1 MDENEEANDMALA
14 TKKQT
19 NTRNLVRASILSALI
34 IVMTVVPY
42 TGYINYGLVE
52 ITTLHIVVAV
62 GAVMLGWQYG
72 AVLGFVWGVT
82 CMLRALTNPLWAPFV
97 NPMVSLVPRILV
109 GIVGGLAAQGF
120 RKLKLRSGVVSAL
133 AAAAATLTNTVLV
146 LSALKL
152 FSAVL
157 TGLPLLGTIYATLI
171 GVNGSIE
178 LVAAVLLVPVIVAAV
193 SPRELVLGVDI
204 GASTTKFAL
213 VKNGKC
219 IKEYRKPDEQSFDDA
234 LESFGYAG
242 VKRIAVTGVGSAF
255 IKGDLHGIKT
265 VHRDE
270 FSSVARGAVKLSKK
284 SNSLIV
290 SIGTGTSFT
299 RITPIRAWHIGGTG
313 LGGGLIRGLS
323 GRLCETDDMEEL
335 QKLAAKGDLHE
346 IDLQLMDVYEGTISH
361 LTPATTVANMSKLS
375 DGSSREDVAAGLCN
389 LIFQSIGVMAVFAAK
404 RNLTRTIVLV
414 GTITDW
420 PIAQR
425 SLDEVAALHNV
436 KFIVPDHAAFATA
449 IGAALSE

>member
-1 MDENEEANDMALA
+1 MELA
-14 TKKQT
+14 TKRKT
-19 NTRNLVRASILSALI
+19 DTRSLVRAGILSALI
-34 IVMTVVPY
+34 IVMTVVPF

-72 AVLGFVWGVT
+72 AVLGFVWGIT
-82 CMLRALTNPLWAPFV
+82 CILRALTNPLWAPFI
-97 NPMVSLVPRILV
+97 NPLISLVPRVAV
-109 GIVGGLAAQGF
+109 GIIAGLTAQGL
-120 RKLKLRSGVVSAL
+120 RKLRLRTGLVAGLS
-133 AAAAATLTNTVLV
+133 AAAATLTNTVLV

-152 FSAVL
+152 FSVML

-178 LVAAVLLVPVIVAAV
+178 LVAAVLLVPVIVAAI
-193 SPRELVLGVDI
+193 SPRELVLGIDI

-219 IKEYRKPDEQSFDDA
+219 VKEYRKPDEQSFEDA
-234 LESFGYAG
+234 LETFGYAG
-242 VKRIAVTGVGSAF
+242 VKRIAITGVGSTF
-255 IKGDLHGIKT
+255 IQGNLHGIPT
-265 VHRDE
+265 VRRDE
-270 FSSVARGAVKLSKK
+270 FVSVSRGATKLSRKF
-284 SNSLIV
+284 NTLVV

-313 LGGGLIRGLS
+313 LGGGMLKGLS
-323 GRLCETDDMEEL
+323 STLCDTDDMDEL
-335 QKLAAKGDLHE
+335 QTLAASGDLHA
-346 IDLQLMDVYEGTISH
+346 IDLQLKDVYEGTLSH
-361 LTPATTVANMSKLS
+361 LTPSATVANMSKLNEQS
-375 DGSSREDVAAGLCN
+375 LRADIAAGLCN
-389 LIFQSIGVMAVFAAK
+389 MIFQSIGVMAVFAAK
-404 RNLTRTIVLV
+404 RHLTRTIVMV

-425 SLDEVAALHNV
+425 SLNEVAALHNV

>member
-1 MDENEEANDMALA
+1 MELA
-14 TKKQT
+14 TKRKT
-19 NTRNLVRASILSALI
+19 DTKNLVRAGILSALI

-82 CMLRALTNPLWAPFV
+82 CILRALTNPLWAPFV
-97 NPMVSLVPRILV
+97 NPLISLVPRVIV
-109 GIVGGLAAQGF
+109 GIVGGLTASGL
-120 RKLKLRSGVVSAL
+120 RKLRLRTGLVAAL
-133 AAAAATLTNTVLV
+133 SAAAATLTNTVLV

-178 LVAAVLLVPVIVAAV
+178 LVAAILLVPVIVAAI
-193 SPRELVLGVDI
+193 SPRELVLGIDI

-219 IKEYRKPDEQSFDDA
+219 VKEYRKPDEQSFEDA

-242 VKRIAVTGVGSAF
+242 VKRIAITGVGSSF
-255 IKGDLHGIKT
+255 IKGNLHGIPT
-265 VHRDE
+265 VRKDE
-270 FSSVARGAVKLSKK
+270 FTSVSRGATKLSKK
-284 SNSLIV
+284 LNTLVV
-290 SIGTGTSFT
+290 SVGTGTSFT
-299 RITPIRAWHIGGTG
+299 RITPVRAWHVGGTG
-313 LGGGLIRGLS
+313 LGGGILKGLS
-323 GRLCETDDMEEL
+323 GRLCGTDDMEEL
-335 QKLAAKGDLHE
+335 QRLAAEGDLHA
-346 IDLQLMDVYEGTISH
+346 IDLQLKDVFEGTLSH
-361 LTPATTVANMSKLS
+361 LTPEATVANMSKLTQQS
-375 DGSSREDVAAGLCN
+375 ARADIAAGLCN
-389 LIFQSIGVMAVFAAK
+389 MIFQSIGVMAVFAAK
-404 RNLTRTIVLV
+404 QHMTRTIIMV

-436 KFIVPDHAAFATA
+436 TFIVPDHAAFATA

>member
-1 MDENEEANDMALA
+1 MELA
-14 TKKQT
+14 TKRKT
-19 NTRNLVRASILSALI
+19 DTRSLTRAGILSALI
-34 IVMTVVPY
+34 IVMTVIPY

-82 CMLRALTNPLWAPFV
+82 CILRALTNPLWAPFV
-97 NPMVSLVPRILV
+97 NPMISLVPRILV
-109 GIVGGLAAQGF
+109 GIVGGLTAQGL
-120 RKLKLRSGVVSAL
+120 RKLRIRSGLVAAL
-133 AAAAATLTNTVLV
+133 SAAAATLTNTVLV

-178 LVAAVLLVPVIVAAV
+178 LVAAILLVPAIVAAI
-193 SPRELVLGVDI
+193 SPREIVLGVDI

-219 IKEYRKPDEQSFDDA
+219 IKEYRKPDDQSFDDA
-234 LESFGYAG
+234 IETIGYAG
-242 VKRIAVTGVGSAF
+242 VKRIAITGVGASF
-255 IKGDLHGIKT
+255 INGNIHGIPT
-265 VHRDE
+265 VRKDE
-270 FSSVARGAVKLSKK
+270 FTAVSRGATKLSKK
-284 SNSLIV
+284 LNTLVV

-299 RITPIRAWHIGGTG
+299 RITPVRSWHVGGTG
-313 LGGGLIRGLS
+313 LGGGMLKGLS
-323 GRLCETDDMEEL
+323 GRLCGTNDMVEL
-335 QKLAAKGDLHE
+335 QRLAAAGDLHA
-346 IDLQLMDVYEGTISH
+346 IDLQLKDVYEGTLSH
-361 LTPATTVANMSKLS
+361 LTPSATVASMSKLS
-375 DGSSREDVAAGLCN
+375 EQSAREDVAAGLCN
-389 LIFQSIGVMAVFAAK
+389 MIFQSIGVMAVFAAK
-404 RNLTRTIVLV
+404 RHMTRTIVMV

-425 SLDEVAALHNV
+425 SLDEVAALHSV

>member
-1 MDENEEANDMALA
+1 MELT
-14 TKKQT
+14 TKRKT
-19 NTRNLVRASILSALI
+19 NTKNLVRAGILSALI

-82 CMLRALTNPLWAPFV
+82 CILRALTNPLWAPFV
-97 NPMVSLVPRILV
+97 NPLISLVPRVIV
-109 GIVGGLAAQGF
+109 GIVAGLSASGL
-120 RKLKLRSGVVSAL
+120 RKLRLRTGLVAAL
-133 AAAAATLTNTVLV
+133 SAAAATLTNTVLV

-157 TGLPLLGTIYATLI
+157 SGLPLLGTIYATLI

-178 LVAAVLLVPVIVAAV
+178 LVAAVLLVPVIVAAI
-193 SPRELVLGVDI
+193 SPREIVLGIDI

-219 IKEYRKPDEQSFDDA
+219 VKEYRKPDEQSFEDA

-242 VKRIAVTGVGSAF
+242 VKRIAVTGVGSSF
-255 IKGDLHGIKT
+255 IKGNLHGIPT
-265 VHRDE
+265 VRKDE
-270 FSSVARGAVKLSKK
+270 FTSVSRGATKLSKK
-284 SNSLIV
+284 LNTLVV
-290 SIGTGTSFT
+290 SVGTGTSFT
-299 RITPIRAWHIGGTG
+299 RITPVRAWHVGGTG
-313 LGGGLIRGLS
+313 LGGGMLKGLS
-323 GRLCETDDMEEL
+323 DRLCGTDDMEEL
-335 QKLAAKGDLHE
+335 QKLAAEGDLHA
-346 IDLQLMDVYEGTISH
+346 IDLQLKDVFEGKLSH
-361 LTPATTVANMSKLS
+361 LTPSATVANMSKLTER
-375 DGSSREDVAAGLCN
+375 SSRADIAAGLCN
-389 LIFQSIGVMAVFAAK
+389 MIFQSIGVMAVFAAK
-404 RNLTRTIVLV
+404 QHMTRTIIMV

-436 KFIVPDHAAFATA
+436 TFIVPDHAAFATA

>member
-1 MDENEEANDMALA
+1 MELA
-14 TKKQT
+14 TKRKT
-19 NTRNLVRASILSALI
+19 DTRSLVRAGILSALI

-72 AVLGFVWGVT
+72 AVLGFVWGIT
-82 CMLRALTNPLWAPFV
+82 CILRALTNPLWAPFI
-97 NPMVSLVPRILV
+97 NPLISLVPRVAV
-109 GIVGGLAAQGF
+109 GIIAGLTAQGL
-120 RKLKLRSGVVSAL
+120 RKLRLRTGLVAGLS
-133 AAAAATLTNTVLV
+133 AAAATLTNTVLV

-152 FSAVL
+152 FSVML

-178 LVAAVLLVPVIVAAV
+178 LVAAVLLVPVIVAAI
-193 SPRELVLGVDI
+193 SPRELVLGIDI

-219 IKEYRKPDEQSFDDA
+219 VKEYRKPDEQSFEDA
-234 LESFGYAG
+234 LETFGYAG
-242 VKRIAVTGVGSAF
+242 VKRIAITGVGSTF
-255 IKGDLHGIKT
+255 IQGNLHGIPT
-265 VHRDE
+265 VRRDE
-270 FSSVARGAVKLSKK
+270 FVSVSRGATKLSRKF
-284 SNSLIV
+284 NTLVV

-313 LGGGLIRGLS
+313 LGGGMLKGLS
-323 GRLCETDDMEEL
+323 STLCDTDDMDEL
-335 QKLAAKGDLHE
+335 QTLAASGDLHA
-346 IDLQLMDVYEGTISH
+346 IDLQLKDVYEGTLSH
-361 LTPATTVANMSKLS
+361 LTPSATVANMSKLNEQS
-375 DGSSREDVAAGLCN
+375 LRADIAAGLCN
-389 LIFQSIGVMAVFAAK
+389 MIFQSIGVMAVFAAK
-404 RNLTRTIVLV
+404 RHLTRTIVMV

-425 SLDEVAALHNV
+425 SLNEVAALHNV

>member
-1 MDENEEANDMALA
+1 MELA
-14 TKKQT
+14 TKRKT
-19 NTRNLVRASILSALI
+19 DTKNLVRAGILSALI

-82 CMLRALTNPLWAPFV
+82 CILRALTNPLWAPFV
-97 NPMVSLVPRILV
+97 NPLISLVPRVIV
-109 GIVGGLAAQGF
+109 GIVAGLTASGL
-120 RKLKLRSGVVSAL
+120 RKLRLRTGLVAAL
-133 AAAAATLTNTVLV
+133 SAAAATLTNTVLV

-178 LVAAVLLVPVIVAAV
+178 LVAAVLLVPVIVAAI
-193 SPRELVLGVDI
+193 SPREIVLGIDI

-219 IKEYRKPDEQSFDDA
+219 VKEYRKPDEQSFEDA

-242 VKRIAVTGVGSAF
+242 VKRIAITGVGSSF
-255 IKGDLHGIKT
+255 IKGNLHGIPT
-265 VHRDE
+265 VRKDE
-270 FSSVARGAVKLSKK
+270 FTSVSRGATKLSGKH
-284 SNSLIV
+284 NTLVV

-299 RITPIRAWHIGGTG
+299 RITPVRAWHVGGTG
-313 LGGGLIRGLS
+313 LGGGMLRGLS
-323 GRLCETDDMEEL
+323 VKLCGTDDMEEL
-335 QKLAAKGDLHE
+335 QRLAAEGDLHE
-346 IDLQLMDVYEGTISH
+346 IDLQLKDVFEGTLSH
-361 LTPATTVANMSKLS
+361 LTPGATVANMSKLTER
-375 DGSSREDVAAGLCN
+375 SSRADIAAGLCN
-389 LIFQSIGVMAVFAAK
+389 MIFQSIGVMAVFAAK
-404 RNLTRTIVLV
+404 QHMTRTIIMV

-436 KFIVPDHAAFATA
+436 TFIVPDHAAFATA

>member
-1 MDENEEANDMALA
+1 METM
-14 TKKQT
+14 TKRKT
-19 NTRNLVRASILSALI
+19 DTRNLARAGILCALI

-42 TGYINYGLVE
+42 TGYIYYGLIE

-62 GAVMLGWQYG
+62 GAVLLGWQYG
-72 AVLGFVWGVT
+72 AVLGLVWGIT

-97 NPMVSLVPRILV
+97 NPLISLVPRVLV
-109 GIVGGLAAQGF
+109 GAVGGLVASGL
-120 RKLKLRSGVVSAL
+120 RKLRLRTGLVSAL
-133 AAAAATLTNTVLV
+133 SAAAATLTNTVLV

-157 TGLPLLGTIYATLI
+157 TGVPLLGTIYATLI

-178 LVAAVLLVPVIVAAV
+178 LVAAIILVPVIVAAI
-193 SPRELVLGVDI
+193 SPRELVLGIDI

-213 VKNGKC
+213 VKNGRC
-219 IKEYRKPDEQSFDDA
+219 VKEYRKPDGQSFDEA
-234 LESFGYAG
+234 LDSFGYAG
-242 VKRIAVTGVGSAF
+242 VKRIAVTGVGTSF
-255 IKGDLHGIKT
+255 IKGNLRGIPT

-270 FSSVARGAVKLSKK
+270 FTSVARGATKLSKK
-284 SNSLIV
+284 SNTLV
-290 SIGTGTSFT
+290 ASIGTGTSFT
-299 RITPIRAWHIGGTG
+299 RITPIRIWHVGGTG
-313 LGGGLIRGLS
+313 LGGGLLRGLS
-323 GRLCETDDMEEL
+323 GKLCGTNDMDEL
-335 QKLAAKGDLHE
+335 QKLAAQGDLHA
-346 IDLQLMDVYEGTISH
+346 IDLQLKDIFEGTLSH
-361 LTPATTVANMSKLS
+361 LTPDATVANMSKLTNES
-375 DGSSREDVAAGLCN
+375 GRADVAAGLCN
-389 LIFQSIGVMAVFAAK
+389 MIFQSIGVMGVFAAK
-404 RNLTRTIVLV
+404 RHLTRTIVLV